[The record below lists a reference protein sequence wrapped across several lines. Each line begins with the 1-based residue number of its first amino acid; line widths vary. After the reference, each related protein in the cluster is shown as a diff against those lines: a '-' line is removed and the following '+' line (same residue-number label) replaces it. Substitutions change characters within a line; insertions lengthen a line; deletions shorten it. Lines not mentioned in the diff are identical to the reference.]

1 MTEADIQC
9 LQNHTDGLVEIRTI
23 DGECL
28 IAKILFVTHNDEY
41 DEHDVLY
48 ELVSSNQADWYAHHG
63 SSGAFVLGFDRI
75 ASVKPRCNS
84 HQR

>member
-9 LQNHTDGLVEIRTI
+9 LRNHIDGPVEIRTI
-23 DGECL
+23 DDEYL
-28 IAKILFVTHNDEY
+28 IAKILFVAHNDEY

-63 SSGAFVLGFDRI
+63 SAGAFVLGFDRI
-75 ASVKPRCNS
+75 VSVKPC
-84 HQR
+84 